1 MKLTTGVV
9 IPAFDAEPF
18 VAEALESVAS
28 QTRPPD
34 RVVVVDDGSRDR
46 TASVVEDWA
55 ADSGLAL
62 TLHRQENKGASAARN
77 AGIER
82 LPGADLIALLDADD
96 VWKPWHL
103 ERCASALERNGDLVL
118 CFGNRQ
124 AFDASGPI
132 GASFF
137 REQGVPPVPMEAR
150 EERLRVLSGPVFE
163 SLLRGNYVPPSSAVF
178 RRGAGET
185 IGFFDTGIEGC
196 EDRDFFLRLSRVGRF
211 GLFESVHVGYRLHE
225 DNVSHPKNALRMQIS
240 GHAVVSKMAALEDQ
254 LGLSPAEST
263 AVREAVRDQTGT
275 LLYTASTRGVTAYL
289 SSVARVVRSGIWKPA
304 LDPRNVARAL
314 LCSLPF
320 YRSRRQQSSRR

>member
-1 MKLTTGVV
+1 MRLKIGVV
-9 IPAFDAEPF
+9 IPAFNAESFIADAL
-18 VAEALESVAS
+18 ASVAS
-28 QTRPPD
+28 QIRPPD

-46 TASVVEDWA
+46 TASVVEAWA
-55 ADSGLAL
+55 ADSDLPL
-62 TLHRQENKGASAARN
+62 TLHRQENQGASVARN

-82 LPGADLIALLDADD
+82 LPDADLIALLDADD

-103 ERCASALERNGDLVL
+103 ERCVTALERHGDLVL

-137 REQGVPPVPMEAR
+137 REQEVPSVPMKAR
-150 EERLRVLSGPVFE
+150 EKHLRVLSGPVFE
-163 SLLRGNYVPPSSAVF
+163 SLLRGNYVPPSAAVF
-178 RRGAGET
+178 RRDAGET
-185 IGFFDTGIEGC
+185 IGFFDTGIGGC

-211 GLFESVHVGYRLHE
+211 GLFQGVHVGYRLHE
-225 DNVSHPKNALRMQIS
+225 DNISHPKNALRMQVS
-240 GHAVVSKMAALEDQ
+240 GHAVVSKMAALEDE
-254 LGLSPAEST
+254 LGLSPAESG
-263 AVREAVRDQTGT
+263 AVHEAVRAQAVA

-304 LDPRNVARAL
+304 FRPRNVARAL

-320 YRSRRQQSSRR
+320 YRSRRQETSRR